1 MKIQRILKAKKNRGK
16 YKEKSLV
23 SWKIDQPEIDNED
36 IILEGEFTENV
47 GEIDFEA

>member
-1 MKIQRILKAKKNRGK
+1 MAKNVKAKKNRGK

-23 SWKIDQPEIDNED
+23 SWKIDNPGIDNED
-36 IILEGEFTENV
+36 IILEGEFTETT